1 MLIILQ
7 LLVYQIY
14 SESIYSESIQILTK
28 QEAILDVFSSSEV
41 ILEQHLND
49 QKLCQI
55 VPQQLVA
62 HDIDDNSITLI
73 DSYKD
78 EIFSQNFEI
87 GSFIGSIGRIIRF
100 VQITN
105 GVLVLLDDA
114 ELKYLS
120 YRNNSFQV
128 KSSFK
133 IEIEKFALEGKVFL
147 EYFYYQQQVLLIA
160 NTQTIALDLIYD
172 DDDLYIKQYRIYEQW
187 QISHINSIATVGNIM
202 IVAMDTGIK
211 MFELKDH
218 MLNEILIAIDQINRV
233 SDIKIFNQKNNE
245 IYYIYL
251 LDKIQG
257 INQYIFNTV
266 TQELQRNLN
275 LGIIPYPGEILDI
288 HGDILMVVKDYN
300 LFEIHVDYYLSQ
312 FTLFKQ
318 HQLETEIVD
327 IELTEQFAIVIGRNG
342 HQIVFHSIP
351 PIYSQF
357 EWMNQLVIPNL
368 KQLSILSFNK
378 DTQLKEA
385 ISKNIIIGITQH
397 KFFYSK
403 VQLEQSFIQCYSDEA
418 TSKIELHYTHKA
430 TRCKTN
436 LKKKECN
443 LDKSYQIQFVEPKEF
458 GGNKQTYFLI
468 VLLYLAILLLFILF
482 IASLIYLYKKYHVEP
497 QPKFHQKIPE
507 TTAQNLGTD
516 HPNNYQLAT
525 QNKFVPHSRDDQTP
539 ISEQRDQ
546 MNQKLHNNRPVTQEN
561 CDQSPGPF
569 EIG

>member
-7 LLVYQIY
+7 LLVYAVQ
-14 SESIYSESIQILTK
+14 SEPLQILTK
-28 QEAILDVFSSSEV
+28 QEAILDVFSPSEV
-41 ILEQHLND
+41 ILEQYLND
-49 QKLCQI
+49 SKLCQI

-87 GSFIGSIGRIIRF
+87 GSFIGSIGRIIKF

-128 KSSFK
+128 KSTFK

-147 EYFYYQQQVLLIA
+147 EYFYYQSQVLLIA

-172 DDDLYIKQYRIYEQW
+172 DDDLYIKQYRVYEQW
-187 QISHINSIATVGNIM
+187 QISHINSMAT
-202 IVAMDTGIK
+202 VAMDTGIK

-266 TQELQRNLN
+266 TQELQCNFR

-288 HGDILMVVKDYN
+288 HGEILMVVKDYN

-327 IELTEQFAIVIGRNG
+327 IELTEQFAIVIGKNG

-368 KQLSILSFNK
+368 KQLSILSFNQGS
-378 DTQLKEA
+378 QLKEPL
-385 ISKNIIIGITQH
+385 SKNIIIGITQH

-418 TSKIELHYTHKA
+418 TSEIELQYTHKA
-430 TRCKTN
+430 TKCRTN

-443 LDKSYQIQFVEPKEF
+443 LAKSYTIQFVEPKQF
-458 GGNKQTYFLI
+458 GGNKKTYILI
-468 VLLYLAILLLFILF
+468 VLLYLAILLLFLLF
-482 IASLIYLYKKYHVEP
+482 IGSLIYLYKKYQVEP
-497 QPKFHQKIPE
+497 QAQFHQNMPE
-507 TTAQNLGTD
+507 TTVQHLGTD
-516 HPNNYQLAT
+516 HHHKYQLAT
-525 QNKFVPHSRDDQTP
+525 QKKLAPHSRDDQTP

-546 MNQKLHNNRPVTQEN
+546 MSQKLHSNRPVTQEN